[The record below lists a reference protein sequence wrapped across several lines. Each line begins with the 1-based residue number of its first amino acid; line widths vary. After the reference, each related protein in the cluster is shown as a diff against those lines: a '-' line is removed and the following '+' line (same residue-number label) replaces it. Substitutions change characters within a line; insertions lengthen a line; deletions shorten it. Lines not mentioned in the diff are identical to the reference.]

1 MKKDKKKKIA
11 LVNQRYGS
19 EVNGGSEY
27 YTRQL
32 AEHLIDRYD
41 VEILT
46 TKALNYDTWEN
57 YYTEDVEEINGVRV
71 RRFDVDKKRSV
82 WGMRINGRIR
92 RYFPRLREQAELRW
106 VEAQGPCSTG
116 LINYIESNKDNYD
129 VFIFVTYLYYSTA
142 VGLEKVADKAI
153 LVPTAHDEPYIY
165 FDIYRHIFEKAAGLI
180 YLTPEEKDFVEKL
193 FDVKNKPNVV
203 SGSGVELPADINNDR
218 YREKFNITDDYIIYV
233 GRIDLEK
240 GCKEMFEA
248 FLQYKKQYPYDRTKL
263 VLMGKAMIDIPKH
276 NDIVYQGFVSE
287 SDKFDGISGAKALWL
302 PSKYE
307 SLSIAVLEAMS
318 LGVPVMVNGECEVL
332 KGHCIRSGAG
342 VYYTSTKEA
351 PEKLRQLMT
360 SDEEMADKARQYIQE
375 NYQWENI
382 VTGICEVM
390 ETIGK

>member
-11 LVNQRYGS
+11 LVNQRYGP

-57 YYTEDVEEINGVRV
+57 YYTEDIEEINGVRV

-203 SGSGVELPADINNDR
+203 SGSGVELPADINDDR

-248 FLQYKKQYPYDRTKL
+248 FLQYKKQYPDDRTKL

-287 SDKFDGISGAKALWL
+287 ADKFDGISGAKALWL

-351 PEKLRQLMT
+351 LEKLRQLMT

>member
-11 LVNQRYGS
+11 LVNQRYGL

-32 AEHLIDRYD
+32 AEHLSDRYD

-92 RYFPRLREQAELRW
+92 RYFPGLREQAELRW

-218 YREKFNITDDYIIYV
+218 YREKFKITDDYIIYV

-248 FLQYKKQYPYDRTKL
+248 FLQYKKQYPDDRTKL

-287 SDKFDGISGAKALWL
+287 ADKFDGISGAKALWL

-351 PEKLRQLMT
+351 PEKLKQLMT

-382 VTGICEVM
+382 VAGICEVM